1 MAEHVVAP
9 IGKRLMVQVIDDV
22 AERDPE
28 RKVCAVPKGS
38 EISDGFFDL
47 TFRELAH
54 AVNYMSWWIVEAFG
68 RSSTMET
75 LTYLGANDIR
85 YLVMVM
91 ACNKTGYKPLL
102 SSTRNSDEAHLR
114 LLEVT
119 NCSKLAYSTE
129 RSQRAMEIK
138 ALRPD
143 LTTVKIPASTEI
155 LGGTTIPYLFSKS
168 FEEVK
173 DDVAFIAHS
182 SGTTGI
188 PKPIQLTFGYF
199 GALDAGAYVP
209 IPPGR
214 FSGVPDRLSKDD
226 VILAAAPFFHLMGF
240 SLLIISVFHGIR
252 CVVAPDKPLST
263 EFLTAMLNAT
273 KPTAILLP
281 PCILE
286 DMTLSQASMEAL
298 WNLKYVFWGG
308 SSLSPEVGR
317 KIREHTPLAG
327 FMGMT
332 EAGFILSLAP
342 EDKED
347 WEYFEWWPT
356 NGIEMELVD
365 DDLYEMVIHRHYNP
379 FLQPIFHTFPD
390 LDEYHTKDVYTRH
403 PTKSNLWKLRG
414 RLDDVVSLSNGEKFN
429 PVTMEKII
437 EGHALVARAVVVG
450 NGKFQPALLVEPN
463 WNQWSEDNPVRDLIA
478 QIWPTVQDANR
489 INPAHGRIMKN
500 KVGVASKT
508 KPFQTTPKGS
518 TQRRL
523 VTRDYEKEIED
534 IYTKQD
540 DEITEYQIP
549 DTADLSGIQEFVRN
563 VVSDALGFSSFSDQ
577 TDFYSLGL
585 DSLQTMQLSRTF
597 QGSICSCRP
606 STKSRAIT
614 AQNIYGNPTV
624 EQLAK
629 FIYGITSNAEQST
642 VSRSEKID
650 ALVQKYTVDLPER
663 EAGTRKATDQHTVI
677 LTGST
682 GSLGNYLLHALLS
695 NPSVVKVYC
704 LNRSEAK
711 DRQVKSFQEKGLEC
725 DFSQGRVEFLVAS
738 FGEEKFGLCGPKY
751 EEMLRTVTTVVHN
764 AWRMDFNISVDSFD
778 DVHIRGVRHFIDFSL
793 QSIHNAHI
801 FFMSSI
807 GTIGGWT
814 LTHGPSVPETPLEDC
829 DVTLRQ
835 GYAEAKHICER
846 ICLAA
851 SQKAGVP
858 TTLLRLGQIAG
869 PTTENGMWN
878 RQEWLPLI
886 VATSKAMGKIP
897 RTLGSMP
904 VEWTPVDTLAT
915 IITELIQTRST
926 SQTDSPCSVFHL
938 VNPSATSWES
948 LLPAV
953 QERYNVQPIEMS
965 EWVTELESITNP
977 SPAEVAAKPAL
988 KLLGFYQGLVEGE
1001 GALSAPIEVE
1011 KTKEASITM
1020 KSMRPI
1026 SIELMA
1032 NWLKQWSF

>member
-91 ACNKTGYKPLL
+91 ACNKTGYK
-102 SSTRNSDEAHLR
+102 
-114 LLEVT
+114 
-119 NCSKLAYSTE
+119 
-129 RSQRAMEIK
+129 

-155 LGGTTIPYLFSKS
+155 LGGATMPYLFSKS

-182 SGTTGI
+182 SGTTGDHTSRSSADDIYQITGI

-263 EFLTAMLNAT
+263 EFLTSMLNAT

-365 DDLYEMVIHRHYNP
+365 DDLYEMVIHRHYDP

-390 LDEYHTKDVYTRH
+390 LDEYHTKNVYTRH

-629 FIYGITSNAEQST
+629 FIYGMTSNAEQST

-682 GSLGNYLLHALLS
+682 GSLGNYLLHTLLS

-711 DRQVKSFQEKGLEC
+711 DRQVKSFQEKGLAY

-738 FGEEKFGLCGPKY
+738 FGEEKFGLSGPKY
-751 EEMLRTVTTVVHN
+751 EEMLHTVTTVVHN

-778 DVHIRGVRHFIDFSL
+778 DVHIRG
-793 QSIHNAHI
+793 SIHNAHI

-851 SQKAGVP
+851 SQKAG
-858 TTLLRLGQIAG
+858 IAG

-926 SQTDSPCSVFHL
+926 SQMDSPCSVFHL

-988 KLLGFYQGLVEGE
+988 KLIGFYQGLVEGE

-1032 NWLKQWSF
+1032 NWLNQWSF